1 MTAEKLTLL
10 GEGLFSDRTVI
21 REIYKAFFE
30 TNQKDFRNRVL
41 LSRSRDRLCSL
52 CGERKSRIAGIS
64 KRTLQFYDDEGV
76 VKAERSG
83 SNYRLYDERALG
95 ELWEVM
101 IYKEAGM
108 ELKEIK
114 QLMRAPE
121 QEKKL
126 FYQMY
131 IKSLEEKIKRLEGQ
145 REWISFIMTHGFPKV
160 PENEEGVTYKERIA
174 ELSCR
179 EPGGEAGSC
188 RKTAGESSR
197 EEKLKDLRNPAEK
210 TVRYF

>member
-1 MTAEKLTLL
+1 MLESANEPCSFMMMKGWL
-10 GEGLFSDRTVI
+10 
-21 REIYKAFFE
+21 K
-30 TNQKDFRNRVL
+30 RNVR
-41 LSRSRDRLCSL
+41 
-52 CGERKSRIAGIS
+52 
-64 KRTLQFYDDEGV
+64 
-76 VKAERSG
+76 
-83 SNYRLYDERALG
+83 ERALG

-174 ELSCR
+174 ELSYR
-179 EPGGEAGSC
+179 ETCGEAGSC
-188 RKTAGESSR
+188 RKTAGESRR

-210 TVRYF
+210 AVRHF

>member
-1 MTAEKLTLL
+1 
-10 GEGLFSDRTVI
+10 
-21 REIYKAFFE
+21 
-30 TNQKDFRNRVL
+30 
-41 LSRSRDRLCSL
+41 
-52 CGERKSRIAGIS
+52 
-64 KRTLQFYDDEGV
+64 
-76 VKAERSG
+76 
-83 SNYRLYDERALG
+83 
-95 ELWEVM
+95 
-101 IYKEAGM
+101 M

-160 PENEEGVTYKERIA
+160 PENGEGVTYKERIA

-179 EPGGEAGSC
+179 ETCGEAGSC
-188 RKTAGESSR
+188 RKTAGESRR

-210 TVRYF
+210 AVRHF